1 MDLKVES
8 KHDVI
13 DSKNNYR
20 SRDNYS
26 KKDEANK
33 RDGGSKKESS
43 QQRREKAFNKDSK
56 RTQNSIKIIPLGG
69 LNEVGKNITAIEYK
83 NDIFVI
89 DCGLKFPDD
98 DMYGIDLVIPDIT
111 YLIKNKDRV
120 KGIFL
125 THGHEDHLGAVPY
138 ILKQIN
144 VPVYGTRLTLGILS
158 VKLKEHY
165 IDYAK
170 LNVVKP
176 KDVIKFD
183 SISMEFIKNNHNH
196 P

>member
-158 VKLKEHY
+158 VNL
-165 IDYAK
+165 
-170 LNVVKP
+170 
-176 KDVIKFD
+176 
-183 SISMEFIKNNHNH
+183 
-196 P
+196 

>member
-1 MDLKVES
+1 
-8 KHDVI
+8 
-13 DSKNNYR
+13 
-20 SRDNYS
+20 
-26 KKDEANK
+26 
-33 RDGGSKKESS
+33 
-43 QQRREKAFNKDSK
+43 
-56 RTQNSIKIIPLGG
+56 
-69 LNEVGKNITAIEYK
+69 
-83 NDIFVI
+83 
-89 DCGLKFPDD
+89 
-98 DMYGIDLVIPDIT
+98 MYGIDLVIPDIT

-183 SISMEFIKNNHNH
+183 SISMEFIKIIIVFQMLFQLQYILLLA
-196 P
+196 